1 MLGSSPSRMKIM
13 QSIITRPSRICSYSW
28 KTVSTCGSVVR
39 IAAPKKAPR
48 TEPTPPSTAMVTIS
62 IECMKPATSGV
73 MNLFCSARSEPES
86 EA

>member
-1 MLGSSPSRMKIM
+1 M
-13 QSIITRPSRICSYSW
+13 ICSYSW

-39 IAAPKKAPR
+39 IAAPKKAPS
-48 TEPTPPSTAMVTIS
+48 TEPAPPSTAIVTIS

-73 MNLFCSARSEPES
+73 TNLFWSASSEPES